1 MHHIEVDVTKS
12 CKSRKKQQMLKN
24 RIKWKMSKKLNFN
37 LVNQK
42 TLQIFDLEKIYE
54 KLILGFEGHIF

>member
-1 MHHIEVDVTKS
+1 
-12 CKSRKKQQMLKN
+12 
-24 RIKWKMSKKLNFN
+24 MSKKLNFN